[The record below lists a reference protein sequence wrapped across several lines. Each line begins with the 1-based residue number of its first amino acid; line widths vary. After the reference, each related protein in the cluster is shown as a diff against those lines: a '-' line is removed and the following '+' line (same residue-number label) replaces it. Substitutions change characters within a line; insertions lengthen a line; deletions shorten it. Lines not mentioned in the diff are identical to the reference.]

1 MRHAI
6 RYEGSYERN
15 FGKPNDDPD
24 TYEGEDGKRHKAQ
37 PWPDDVDG
45 LRVGF
50 MEQEGRRFFAVTV
63 GQAEDEIRLENPLR
77 LDPDRHFGG
86 KRFAAEPVK
95 IGDQPAG
102 VLLGDIIAANPEQR
116 EPLTRVRE
124 RIRDMLKATSR

>member
-15 FGKPNDDPD
+15 FNRANPD
-24 TYEGEDGKRHKAQ
+24 FDSYQGEDGETHTAQ
-37 PWPDDVDG
+37 AWPDDVDG

-50 MEQEGRRFFAVTV
+50 MEQEGRKFFATTV
-63 GQAEDEIRLENPLR
+63 GQAETEVRLQNPVR
-77 LDPDRHFGG
+77 LDPDRHLGG

-116 EPLTRVRE
+116 DELTVIRE
-124 RIRDMLKATSR
+124 RIREMLKSTSR